1 MKIQTFKNMKG
12 LIHGKNPKRIGC
24 EIEGVLK
31 IGSTEIAIAPGAEV
45 IMPDL
50 FHGATGDFPATFA
63 GKSGT
68 VYDLGKVEVRGGV
81 IAPPPPVAVELMEL
95 RCRADIAE
103 AERDAM
109 REKLHELSNI
119 FDTNSLNFLIK

>member
-31 IGSTEIAIAPGAEV
+31 IGSAEIAITPGAEV

-50 FHGATGDFPATFA
+50 FHGATGDYQATFTDKF
-63 GKSGT
+63 GN

-81 IAPPPPVAVELMEL
+81 IAPPPPTAVEIMDL
-95 RCRADIAE
+95 RCRAEVAE
-103 AERDAM
+103 KERDAI